1 MKVSSLHWEFTM
13 AGSTVSSKSIR
24 ESRPTPFYR
33 ASTPNPWAAPSLLSR
48 QASLAALPVAPV
60 APAHSPHTDALLRW
74 REGVSLRG
82 RSATSAAPSQD
93 LTHGSLAARPALTH
107 DERRACIGSWRTA
120 NSGWDN
126 TVPSRHTSSAPGSV
140 STKATGVGN
149 VDSRVALNDFNAA
162 YRQLNADITREMGGL
177 RGNLARALT
186 VLGTLGSIGGAVAM
200 GLAAPAALTG
210 LLTGVGIPHG
220 FAAAILG
227 AGVGLAG
234 LALSVLTG
242 ALVRKL
248 ARKSIAGNEQLRS
261 KIITLREI
269 EAHLGGVQKSQRHA
283 LDAGDA
289 ALLKNT
295 RRLLTK
301 VDPGFATGL
310 RKQAMAALAAPIS
323 PFILAVDAMRRHDTR
338 GMGEAGRLARVKKA
352 FFGAGLNANLGS
364 TARTGDTPA
373 LIQLESNGVRWLSSL
388 NAQAVPVVDPV
399 GQAAHGF
406 RAQPQQ
412 AG

>member
-1 MKVSSLHWEFTM
+1 M

-24 ESRPTPFYR
+24 EVGSTPFYR
-33 ASTPNPWAAPSLLSR
+33 ASTPNPWAAPSLPSR
-48 QASLAALPVAPV
+48 TGSLAALPVAPV
-60 APAHSPHTDALLRW
+60 AAAPSPHIDALLRW
-74 REGVSLRG
+74 REDVSLHS
-82 RSATSAAPSQD
+82 RSATSAAPSSN
-93 LTHGSLAARPALTH
+93 LLHGSPAPRPTLTR
-107 DERRACIGSWRTA
+107 DERRPSIGSWRTEG
-120 NSGWDN
+120 SGWGN
-126 TVPSRHTSSAPGSV
+126 TAASRHTSSASSSVRDGSPDSV
-140 STKATGVGN
+140 STRATSVGN
-149 VDSRVALNDFNAA
+149 VDTRVALNDFNAA

-177 RGNLARALT
+177 RGNLARVLT

-234 LALSVLTG
+234 LAFSVLTG

-248 ARKSIAGNEQLRS
+248 ARKSIASNEQLRS
-261 KIITLREI
+261 KVITLREI
-269 EAHLGGVQKSQRHA
+269 EAHLTGVQKSQRHA

-310 RKQAMAALAAPIS
+310 RKQAMAALAAPVS
-323 PFILAVDAMRRHDTR
+323 PFILAFDAMRRHDTR
-338 GMGEAGRLARVKKA
+338 SMGEAGRLARVKKA

-364 TARTGDTPA
+364 AARASQNNA
-373 LIQLESNGVRWLSSL
+373 LVQLEGNGVRWLASL
-388 NAQAVPVVDPV
+388 NAKAVPVVDPV
-399 GQAAHGF
+399 GEAARDF
-406 RAQPQQ
+406 RAY
-412 AG
+412 